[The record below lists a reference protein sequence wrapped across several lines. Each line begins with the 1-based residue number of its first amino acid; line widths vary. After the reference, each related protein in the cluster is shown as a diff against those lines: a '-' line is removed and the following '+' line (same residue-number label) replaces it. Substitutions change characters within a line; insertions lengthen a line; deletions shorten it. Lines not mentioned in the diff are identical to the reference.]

1 MWARRLGVSREAL
14 IISARTMVA
23 TVASLLL
30 ARSLKLPEFYWAPI
44 STIVILLSTVNPLA
58 LAWQRFAGTAV
69 GAFLGALIASY
80 PRHNWLVYGAA
91 IFLCGILSSIL
102 RLGAAYRF
110 AAITLTIVL
119 LVRHESSPWIVALH
133 RFIEVSLGIA
143 VALLVTV
150 VWRLPQGELG
160 GIPTAQR

>member
-1 MWARRLGVSREAL
+1 MSNWLTRLGLTREACL
-14 IISARTMVA
+14 TSARTAVA

-44 STIVILLSTVNPLA
+44 STIVIVLSTVNPLT

-69 GAFLGALIASY
+69 GAAFGALIATYSQ
-80 PRHNWLVYGAA
+80 PNWIVYGA
-91 IFLCGILSSIL
+91 GILVCGLLSSML
-102 RLGAAYRF
+102 RLGSAYRF

-119 LVRHESSPWIVALH
+119 LIAHSSPPAVVATH

-143 VALLVTV
+143 VALLVTL
-150 VWRLPQGELG
+150 VWRLPA
-160 GIPTAQR
+160 PPAN